1 MDLVPNLV
9 FSIIIL
15 SLKSGTE
22 TISLQDTTSCSVW
35 DREPKDRSIVPHEK
49 CIFCFSEKSF
59 Y

>member
-1 MDLVPNLV
+1 MDLVLNLV
-9 FSIIIL
+9 FSVTIL

-22 TISLQDTTSCSVW
+22 TVSLQDTTSCSVW

-49 CIFCFSEKSF
+49 CVFSFSEKSF